1 VSFRSLLSP
10 EPYQF
15 GIHHIYWGFYGT
27 MVDELKVWP
36 GGGIDLNNTR
46 MHGTIEHTIPYN
58 SIILIY

>member
-36 GGGIDLNNTR
+36 GGGIDLNSTR
-46 MHGTIEHTIPYN
+46 IHGTIEHTIP
-58 SIILIY
+58 